1 MERKKKYPNL
11 KVDKKTHEL
20 VIYFPAFMQ
29 ILITDVRFVGDE
41 MTPFTDLILDDLEI
55 LRTGD
60 LLFLSAPK

>member
-20 VIYFPAFMQ
+20 VIYFHAFMQ
-29 ILITDVRFVGDE
+29 IFITDVRFVGDE

>member
-20 VIYFPAFMQ
+20 VIYFHAFMQ
-29 ILITDVRFVGDE
+29 IVITDVRFVGDE

>member
-11 KVDKKTHEL
+11 KVDEKTHEL
-20 VIYFPAFMQ
+20 VIYFHAFMQ
-29 ILITDVRFVGDE
+29 IVITDVRFVGDE

>member
-20 VIYFPAFMQ
+20 VIYFHAFMQ

>member
-20 VIYFPAFMQ
+20 VIYFHAFMQ

-41 MTPFTDLILDDLEI
+41 MTPFYRLDPRRPGNIED
-55 LRTGD
+55 R
-60 LLFLSAPK
+60 

>member
-1 MERKKKYPNL
+1 MEKKKNPNL

-20 VIYFPAFMQ
+20 VIYFHAFMQ
-29 ILITDVRFVGDE
+29 IVITDVRFVGDE

>member
-1 MERKKKYPNL
+1 
-11 KVDKKTHEL
+11 
-20 VIYFPAFMQ
+20 MQ
-29 ILITDVRFVGDE
+29 IVITDVRFVGDE